1 MGYIGALCIF
11 GEIQKQVGWN
21 PELRPKPHLY
31 LSMMRAF
38 ASRGDYD
45 LVKNLHK
52 RILPDTS
59 GTILPVSQEEADH
72 LLMEAALNAGQVL
85 LIFLFL
91 IFNILIGTGKLIIHL
106 LLTFYPRLMS
116 LLKLLCILFQDGRA
130 YLGRVMEA
138 WCVVS
143 FFMNVVLYTSI

>member
-1 MGYIGALCIF
+1 LGYLGALCIF
-11 GEIQKQVGWN
+11 GEIQKKIGCN

-38 ASRGDYD
+38 AFRGDYD

-52 RILPDTS
+52 RILPDTV

-85 LIFLFL
+85 LMFLFL
-91 IFNILIGTGKLIIHL
+91 IFKILIGMWMLIIHL
-106 LLTFYPRLMS
+106 FLTFYSCFSM
-116 LLKLLCILFQDGRA
+116 
-130 YLGRVMEA
+130 LG
-138 WCVVS
+138 
-143 FFMNVVLYTSI
+143 